1 MRRRDDGRRIRPPH
15 RREQLGPEAGRRL
28 TRVQASD
35 IRSYE
40 PGDTIVFHRSVF
52 GCLAGDVCMVTGAE
66 DGHVALEGPDGSER
80 RFRPSG
86 NASTYLGLYDTERI
100 EVRAGEHI
108 RWTRNRKARP
118 EYSTTM
124 HFGRGS
130 TRRASA
136 TAGTCSPTGTRS
148 SRNWRRPAAQGGP
161 AGGSPRPIQARRL
174 ASPSPAQRP
183 S

>member
-1 MRRRDDGRRIRPPH
+1 
-15 RREQLGPEAGRRL
+15 
-28 TRVQASD
+28 
-35 IRSYE
+35 
-40 PGDTIVFHRSVF
+40 
-52 GCLAGDVCMVTGAE
+52 MVTGAE

-148 SRNWRRPAAQGGP
+148 SRNWRRPQRKAAQRAAVLAPFKPVGLHLLHQRKDHRKL
-161 AGGSPRPIQARRL
+161 SIVTARCGIGVPL
-174 ASPSPAQRP
+174 IVALP
-183 S
+183 